1 MVKILGS
8 ECTKCRMLENRVR
21 ELIMRTGLDIEV
33 KKVTDIEVM
42 IKYGIAMIPALVI
55 NEEVKSAGII
65 PKDEAILQWLK
76 ENLDEAS
83 CL

>member
-1 MVKILGS
+1 MGS
-8 ECTKCRMLENRVR
+8 ECTKCRILENRVQ
-21 ELIMRTGLDIEV
+21 ELIMQTGLDIEV

>member
-1 MVKILGS
+1 MIKILGS
-8 ECTKCRMLENRVR
+8 ECTKCRILEKRVR

-33 KKVTDIEVM
+33 KKITDIEEM
-42 IKYGIAMIPALVI
+42 IKYGITMIPALVI

-65 PKDEAILQWLK
+65 PKDEAILKWLK
-76 ENLDEAS
+76 ENIDEAN

>member
-1 MVKILGS
+1 
-8 ECTKCRMLENRVR
+8 
-21 ELIMRTGLDIEV
+21 MRTGLDIEV
-33 KKVTDIEVM
+33 KKITDIEEM
-42 IKYGIAMIPALVI
+42 IKYGITMIPALVI

-65 PKDEAILQWLK
+65 PKDEAILKWLK